1 MKNEKD
7 LKLAVLI
14 DADNVPYANVK
25 EMFEEIAKYGTP
37 TFKRIYADW
46 TKPTVSGWKKVL
58 LENAITPIQQYSYSS
73 GKNAS
78 DSALIIDAM
87 DILYTGKV
95 DGFCIVSSDS
105 DFTRLAT
112 RLREAGMKVIGIGE
126 KKTLTP
132 FITACDKFIYIEIL
146 KPKLQ
151 PSEDN
156 SITATTASTKSPE
169 TQPLNKVDPGIIRLF
184 TDSITDL
191 ADEDGWAYLGD
202 LGSLMMKKKPDF
214 DSRNY
219 GFSKLLPLIKSTNR
233 FEVDERESGKTNV
246 KHIYIRK
253 ITPPAA
259 VIQKPGNKRKST
271 KR

>member
-1 MKNEKD
+1 MDNNKD

-46 TKPTVSGWKKVL
+46 TKPTVSGWKNVL
-58 LENAITPIQQYSYSS
+58 LENAITPIQQYSYST

-146 KPKLQ
+146 KPKTELPVAAPNRRASKAKHQ
-151 PSEDN
+151 PAEIESV
-156 SITATTASTKSPE
+156 
-169 TQPLNKVDPGIIRLF
+169 PLNDVDSKIIKLIK
-184 TDSITDL
+184 DSVSDL
-191 ADEDGWAYLGD
+191 ADENGWAYLGD
-202 LGSLMMKKKPDF
+202 LGNLLLKKKPDF
-214 DSRNY
+214 DARNY
-219 GFSKLLPLIKSTNR
+219 GFPKMLQLIKSIDQ
-233 FEVDERESGKTNV
+233 FEVDIRDTSKANI
-246 KHIYIRK
+246 KHIYIKNKVVSRK
-253 ITPPAA
+253 
-259 VIQKPGNKRKST
+259 KR
-271 KR
+271 